1 MHHNSTLSILFSGAV
16 LHILV
21 PACTPPTAAGSR
33 RLLSSLAM
41 VQAVSPWFVA
51 AHQAQLEA
59 LGFPVSLYAELER
72 KLAEEVR
79 LRAACASTQRVVAE
93 TWRQLC
99 SWLGAGL

>member
-1 MHHNSTLSILFSGAV
+1 
-16 LHILV
+16 
-21 PACTPPTAAGSR
+21 
-33 RLLSSLAM
+33 M

-79 LRAACASTQRVVAE
+79 PRAACAST
-93 TWRQLC
+93 
-99 SWLGAGL
+99 